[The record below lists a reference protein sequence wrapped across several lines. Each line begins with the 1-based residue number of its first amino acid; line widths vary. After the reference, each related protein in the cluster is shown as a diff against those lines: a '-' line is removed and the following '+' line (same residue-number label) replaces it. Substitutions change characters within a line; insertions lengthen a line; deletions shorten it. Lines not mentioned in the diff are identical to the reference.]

1 MRRIILF
8 LLFFAIC
15 LTGEENLSKIYTDA
29 KTFYKQKNYSRA
41 IPLFEKIIKKSTL
54 SSYGKESYILL
65 GKIYSEE
72 GKFKEAAEIYNQL
85 LEFYPSLLDEYTS
98 DTKIHPYQR
107 ARMKVDWRNFEVE
120 TMVKIS
126 SLYEKTSG
134 ENTSRIWEKIVYQY
148 PLSPYSITASF
159 KLGRYFEEK
168 GKISESIPY
177 YIKSIASST
186 REKAKYKAYKREN
199 QKYIDQINKER
210 LTPEQ
215 MAETIFHLQQLILK
229 KEKSRERKVF
239 RKADESIKGEIKQAQ
254 IYVEKGKYEGAIKKY
269 TELETKFYKTVYSEL
284 FTLLKCICL
293 NREGRNLQVIRQI
306 NEVLYPEFS
315 ENKFKLAERYFLSNS
330 PSHIYFSTLKKYLL
344 YIKAKSEKDAGFYE
358 DAEKTLKKLIKEVK
372 KTDILYPETLFLFGK
387 INEYQGKLKEAI
399 RWYKKTSQTEA
410 KEIKDESEYAIKRIR
425 EIKEQFKYLKEN
437 NKAIYIGEDRIT
449 KGRWIGNYG
458 NYFYILC
465 GMGGYKNLFS
475 WSFKGGKAWTKFVE
489 YEKTSTGVRENWKY
503 KVYTGNPEDGVRG
516 WVTKLEDDL
525 PVFLTHPYRKKPRPA
540 NWDDHGEVY
549 PVGKGPDLYLDLPIP
564 EKGEFSVSL
573 YFVNDP
579 YFYEPNRKYTIYVID
594 KRERA
599 ILTATDVEDFING
612 VYKKFIVKGPS
623 LITFR
628 IYRNLSLNTL
638 LSGVFIDR
646 LQDKKN

>member
-148 PLSPYSITASF
+148 PLSPYSITTSF

-358 DAEKTLKKLIKEVK
+358 DAEKTLKKLIKEV
-372 KTDILYPETLFLFGK
+372 
-387 INEYQGKLKEAI
+387 
-399 RWYKKTSQTEA
+399 
-410 KEIKDESEYAIKRIR
+410 
-425 EIKEQFKYLKEN
+425 
-437 NKAIYIGEDRIT
+437 
-449 KGRWIGNYG
+449 
-458 NYFYILC
+458 
-465 GMGGYKNLFS
+465 
-475 WSFKGGKAWTKFVE
+475 
-489 YEKTSTGVRENWKY
+489 
-503 KVYTGNPEDGVRG
+503 
-516 WVTKLEDDL
+516 
-525 PVFLTHPYRKKPRPA
+525 
-540 NWDDHGEVY
+540 
-549 PVGKGPDLYLDLPIP
+549 
-564 EKGEFSVSL
+564 
-573 YFVNDP
+573 
-579 YFYEPNRKYTIYVID
+579 
-594 KRERA
+594 
-599 ILTATDVEDFING
+599 
-612 VYKKFIVKGPS
+612 
-623 LITFR
+623 
-628 IYRNLSLNTL
+628 
-638 LSGVFIDR
+638 
-646 LQDKKN
+646 